1 MPFTSSPSPF
11 SLTSF
16 TNSIA
21 LKTQSAVDYETRFGR
36 CEHSIAPLSRRAAR
50 ERMASDPAALLQ
62 DDDDDT
68 DNNIPLHKHPEVTL
82 KRQLTA
88 LNDPIV
94 RQLLNAKEVEDK
106 IIALDYRLKLDM
118 CLRC

>member
-1 MPFTSSPSPF
+1 MPFNSSPSPF

-16 TNSIA
+16 TNTIA
-21 LKTQSAVDYETRFGR
+21 VNAAGDYETRFGR
-36 CEHSIAPLSRRAAR
+36 CEHAIAPISREAAR
-50 ERMASDPAALLQ
+50 DRMASDPAALLQ
-62 DDDDDT
+62 DD
-68 DNNIPLHKHPEVTL
+68 NIPLHHTPPVTL

-94 RQLLNAKEVEDK
+94 RRLLNDKEVEDK

-118 CLRC
+118 CLRDKRC